1 MEYLRNTRQLVRNI
15 LLRPCTTR
23 PGVGTSDLHPEAG
36 QWGPELSKIKSS
48 CLAHLWMSIEINL
61 GSSDWLILLVTV
73 PRSVTVGNNTLLAL
87 ILASST
93 CLKEFKLHTVYSGIL
108 QHRKKLQLDSWTCWS
123 SCRVQDFKFES
134 KSKFKPLQVIGQSHP
149 KAIREDNQRFS
160 LQNQIKGQAHGAAL
174 LHSLGWSDGWSQTC
188 MCLSATNAHKILIH
202 YSFVLVE
209 KALTVCKGKIW
220 KHVRG
225 INYIWFETHPLLR

>member
-1 MEYLRNTRQLVRNI
+1 MLYIYATSPFNSLQLWPGIPVVYLWYHWSLFIHILTCNISGKSRQVPIPTFCLQQILNGISQKYQAAGQELVQNI
-15 LLRPCTTR
+15 LLRFCTTR

-73 PRSVTVGNNTLLAL
+73 PQSVTVGNNTLLAL

-123 SCRVQDFKFES
+123 SCR
-134 KSKFKPLQVIGQSHP
+134 
-149 KAIREDNQRFS
+149 EDNQRFW

-174 LHSLGWSDGWSQTC
+174 QHSLGWSDGQSQTC
-188 MCLSATNAHKILIH
+188 VRVSATNAHKIPIH
-202 YSFVLVE
+202 
-209 KALTVCKGKIW
+209 
-220 KHVRG
+220 
-225 INYIWFETHPLLR
+225 

>member
-73 PRSVTVGNNTLLAL
+73 PQSVTVGTTHCLAVLAL

-93 CLKEFKLHTVYSGIL
+93 CLKEFKLNTVYSGTL
-108 QHRKKLQLDSWTCWS
+108 QHRKNLQLDSWTCRS

-134 KSKFKPLQVIGQSHP
+134 KLKFKSLQVIWQSNQ
-149 KAIREDNQRFS
+149 KAIRENNQRFS
-160 LQNQIKGQAHGAAL
+160 LQNQIKG
-174 LHSLGWSDGWSQTC
+174 
-188 MCLSATNAHKILIH
+188 
-202 YSFVLVE
+202 
-209 KALTVCKGKIW
+209 
-220 KHVRG
+220 
-225 INYIWFETHPLLR
+225 